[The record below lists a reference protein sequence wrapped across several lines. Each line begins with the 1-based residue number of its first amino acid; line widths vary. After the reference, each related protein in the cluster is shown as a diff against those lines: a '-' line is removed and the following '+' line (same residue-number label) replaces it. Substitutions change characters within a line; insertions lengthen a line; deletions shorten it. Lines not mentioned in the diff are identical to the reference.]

1 MATLRSVNNRLRKEI
16 PGIELVRGKGYFYL
30 IGTNEWGKDV
40 VSMMYETG
48 IYTYSL
54 TPWTVDEV
62 IREVRIKIEL
72 AQHGFW

>member
-30 IGTNEWGKDV
+30 IGTNEWGIDV
-40 VSMMYETG
+40 VGRMYETG

-54 TPWTVDEV
+54 TPWSVDEV
-62 IREVRIKIEL
+62 VDEVRKRVDIV
-72 AQHGFW
+72 A